1 MNGVG
6 RITFRSQALRL
17 VSDKIIMLISESSN
31 GNRKPIRYKSGNAT
45 IACRYNGNR
54 KQGISGSKVNP
65 QLSSTFLLSFKV
77 THLLSAGL
85 RIELQL
91 LPISEVRKL
100 HTLTLAVSD

>member
-6 RITFRSQALRL
+6 CITFRSQALRL
-17 VSDKIIMLISESSN
+17 LSDKIIMLISESSN

-54 KQGISGSKVNP
+54 KPGISGSKVHA
-65 QLSSTFLLSFKV
+65 QLYSTFLLSFKV
-77 THLLSAGL
+77 THLLSVGL
-85 RIELQL
+85 GIELQL

-100 HTLTLAVSD
+100 HMLTVAVSD